1 MNNVKDVI
9 GTEEKKEAAENVI
22 DLSKPYVFEGKEYK
36 EIDLKGLEKLTVK
49 DAVDAQTQLFNEREV
64 AASVLTETTTAFAR
78 LIAAKATGLPIEFFK
93 LAPRRISKRVTGTVQ
108 AYLNTENKSTNHI
121 MVFEKPYAFKGAEYT
136 EIDLNG
142 LADMTSMNE
151 SEAEN
156 RLVRAGIMVTETSYN
171 YLFACILAGMATGQ
185 PEAFFTGLPLK
196 ELLKLKNAVNDPD
209 FFE

>member
-1 MNNVKDVI
+1 MDKVKDVI
-9 GTEEKKEAAENVI
+9 STEEKKEAAENVI
-22 DLSKPYVFEGKEYK
+22 ELSNSYVFEGKEYK
-36 EIDLKGLEKLTVK
+36 EVDLRGLEELTVK

-78 LIAAKATGLPIEFFK
+78 LIAAKATGLPVEFFK

-108 AYLNTENKSTNHI
+108 AYLNAENKSMNHI
-121 MVFEKPYAFKGAEYT
+121 MVFEKPYAFNGAEYT

-196 ELLKLKNAVNDPD
+196 
-209 FFE
+209 